1 MDRPHV
7 ALLFDSV
14 IDQYSTAKSGELL
27 CTLQE
32 EQGES
37 AANGGVLAMEER
49 RCWIGCEAA
58 FIWIYC
64 DGLLA

>member
-1 MDRPHV
+1 MMHRVSSNWRRRVRRRGLDRPHV

-37 AANGGVLAMEER
+37 AANGGVLAMKER
-49 RCWIGCEAA
+49 
-58 FIWIYC
+58 
-64 DGLLA
+64 